1 MDLFMKKLIVIF
13 YYNIIILYNNN
24 NNNMNLSKTRNLR
37 KLRKTRKNQQTGGS
51 QYKYLHNKLD
61 IRKQNLDTN
70 LKKVYEELLK
80 NILKNKSTKLQ
91 TIIGNYVTVYKIPG
105 SYGKQILIGVCL
117 LYFNFI
123 GFIKSNRSST
133 NLQCTLINMYQ
144 LLLGL
149 SLIMTVMDKY
159 KKSKSTK
166 TILTKLG
173 KKLYGLIPHDKKM
186 IDINILMFNN
196 ILIYLYIVFCYV
208 LDSLGI
214 LINFEFPQN
223 YYKNLSFDG
232 NPSYKDKKTFEIK
245 FKNPKTSFLT
255 EWDLH
260 ISKIRRELNHPENK
274 KLLNKLVEKFGRIK
288 KTHYDR
294 KSSTLKR
301 KLIEI
306 YKDIELLK
314 KISEGRVT
322 SRNSREISDERLSTL
337 ILLMHK
343 KMCKA
348 YYLYKDLQETKTID
362 SDDIESFFKYYFRMY
377 DSVIKKTSAS
387 NNTKDLLDFFYDI
400 DFKITESSNP
410 YNEIYKEMGTNKL
423 GKLIDKTNESFVGK
437 FKPI

>member
-1 MDLFMKKLIVIF
+1 
-13 YYNIIILYNNN
+13 
-24 NNNMNLSKTRNLR
+24 MNLSKTRNLR
-37 KLRKTRKNQQTGGS
+37 KLRNTRKNQQTGGS

-61 IRKQNLDTN
+61 IRKQNLDIN
-70 LKKVYEELLK
+70 LKKVYEEFLK
-80 NILKNKSTKLQ
+80 NILKNKSTKLH

-105 SYGKQILIGVCL
+105 TYGKQILIGVCL

-123 GFIKSNRSST
+123 GFIKSNRS
-133 NLQCTLINMYQ
+133 LKDIHFTLINMFQ

-149 SLIMTVMDKY
+149 SLIRTVMDKY
-159 KKSKSTK
+159 KKSNSTK

-173 KKLYGLIPHDKKM
+173 KNLYELIPHDTKM

-223 YYKNLSFDG
+223 YYINLSFDSI
-232 NPSYKDKKTFEIK
+232 PSYKDKKTFRIN
-245 FKNPKTSFLT
+245 FKNPRTSFLT
-255 EWDLH
+255 EWDNH

-288 KTHYDR
+288 KTNYDR
-294 KSSTLKR
+294 NVSKIKR
-301 KLIEI
+301 NLIEI
-306 YKDIELLK
+306 YKDIESLK
-314 KISEGRVT
+314 NLSEGRRAT
-322 SRNSREISDERLSTL
+322 SRNSKEISDERLSTL

-362 SDDIESFFKYYFRMY
+362 DGDIGSFFKYYFRMY
-377 DSVIKKTSAS
+377 DSVIKKTSTS

-410 YNEIYKEMGTNKL
+410 YNEIYKEMGKNKL
-423 GKLIDKTNESFVGK
+423 GKLIDKINRAFVSK
-437 FKPI
+437 FKSI